1 MALWNEKPSPAPA
14 PRKEPMTPTP
24 AGSMAPPPAPAP
36 APAPERSVS
45 ASEAALAAAP
55 RRAAPA
61 PAPIPREAGGESV
74 IAANL
79 TIEGKIEGSGHV
91 RIAGSFKGDVNVQG
105 NLTIEV
111 GARVTGQVRAST
123 VIVGGELHG
132 NIEAA
137 ARVELQETGMV
148 VGDVKGGSLTVAA
161 GSRMRGQVEFG
172 WGEKSVSSLVTAKV
186 DAAVS

>member
-1 MALWNEKPSPAPA
+1 MALW
-14 PRKEPMTPTP
+14 KEPNSPTSP
-24 AGSMAPPPAPAP
+24 TSPPLPMP
-36 APAPERSVS
+36 SGT
-45 ASEAALAAAP
+45 LT
-55 RRAAPA
+55 
-61 PAPIPREAGGESV
+61 PRETPMSVTPSANTEALRRPPVARGELKESL
-74 IAANL
+74 IAADL

-137 ARVELQETGMV
+137 ARVEIQETGMV
-148 VGDVKGGSLTVAA
+148 VGDVKAGSLTVSA

-186 DAAVS
+186 DAAAS

>member
-1 MALWNEKPSPAPA
+1 MALW
-14 PRKEPMTPTP
+14 KEPNSPTP
-24 AGSMAPPPAPAP
+24 STPPPPLP
-36 APAPERSVS
+36 SGTPLTRETSMSSIPPTN
-45 ASEAALAAAP
+45 SEGL
-55 RRAAPA
+55 RRTPGARAE
-61 PAPIPREAGGESV
+61 IKESL
-74 IAANL
+74 IAADL

-105 NLTIEV
+105 NLTIEN

-137 ARVELQETGMV
+137 SRVELQESGMV
-148 VGDVKGGSLTVAA
+148 VGDVKAGSLTVAA

-172 WGEKSVSSLVTAKV
+172 WGEKSVSSFASAKV

>member
-1 MALWNEKPSPAPA
+1 MALW
-14 PRKEPMTPTP
+14 KEPNAPTSPTP
-24 AGSMAPPPAPAP
+24 PPPMPSGIP
-36 APAPERSVS
+36 T
-45 ASEAALAAAP
+45 
-55 RRAAPA
+55 
-61 PAPIPREAGGESV
+61 PRETPMSAIPPTNTEALRRPQGARGELKESL
-74 IAANL
+74 ISSDL

-105 NLTIEV
+105 NLTIES

-123 VIVGGELHG
+123 VVVAGELHG

-137 ARVELQETGMV
+137 VRVELLETGMV
-148 VGDVKGGSLTVAA
+148 VGDVKAGSLTVAA

-172 WGEKSVSSLVTAKV
+172 WTDKSVSTISSAKA

>member
-1 MALWNEKPSPAPA
+1 MSATQPTNAEALRRPSSARA
-14 PRKEPMTPTP
+14 DLKE
-24 AGSMAPPPAPAP
+24 SML
-36 APAPERSVS
+36 
-45 ASEAALAAAP
+45 ASD
-55 RRAAPA
+55 
-61 PAPIPREAGGESV
+61 
-74 IAANL
+74 L

-105 NLTIEV
+105 NLTIET

-123 VIVGGELHG
+123 VIVAGELHG

-137 ARVELQETGMV
+137 ARVEIQETGIL
-148 VGDVKGGSLTVAA
+148 VGDVKAGSLTVSA

-186 DAAVS
+186 DAAAS

>member
-1 MALWNEKPSPAPA
+1 MALW
-14 PRKEPMTPTP
+14 KEPNAPTSPTP
-24 AGSMAPPPAPAP
+24 PT
-36 APAPERSVS
+36 
-45 ASEAALAAAP
+45 
-55 RRAAPA
+55 
-61 PAPIPREAGGESV
+61 PIPSGAPTPRETPMSAIPPTNTEALRRPQGARGDLKESLISV
-74 IAANL
+74 DV

-105 NLTIEV
+105 NLTIES

-123 VIVGGELHG
+123 VVVAGELHG

-137 ARVELQETGMV
+137 VRVELLETGMV
-148 VGDVKGGSLTVAA
+148 VGDVKAASLTVAA

-172 WGEKSVSSLVTAKV
+172 WTDKSVSTLSSAKV